1 MVDFKI
7 KELNTYYNPFYT
19 YDLFKDSEDSIF
31 LDSSKEDKLLS
42 KYSFIGLN
50 PYKKFISKGRKVTID
65 NEEYNDVDP
74 FEKLDKIIEN
84 YKISIN
90 SKLPFVSGAI
100 GYFSYDIGRV
110 LEDLPDES
118 KEDFSIPDSIFIFFD
133 NLIIFDLQNKKLI

>member
-1 MVDFKI
+1 M
-7 KELNTYYNPFYT
+7 
-19 YDLFKDSEDSIF
+19 
-31 LDSSKEDKLLS
+31 LS

-50 PYKKFISKGRKVTID
+50 PYKKFISKGRKVAID

-74 FEKLDKIIEN
+74 FEKLDEIIGN

-90 SKLPFVSGAI
+90 SNIPFVSGAI

-110 LEDLPDES
+110 LERLPDES